1 MPRLAKYPST
11 LKMSKSHT
19 TQMMFVNRTRPRQ
32 SDGIAGASFVPGRP
46 SPLVHSVAVSV
57 KLLAVG
63 TCVEAVL
70 AVGGRVQSWR
80 NPAAIHRATK
90 NTSQGRMKPMVA
102 ATKKK

>member
-1 MPRLAKYPST
+1 MPRLAKYPSIP
-11 LKMSKSHT
+11 KMSKSHT
-19 TQMMFVNRTRPRQ
+19 TQTMFVNRTRPRPC
-32 SDGIAGASFVPGRP
+32 DGIAGPSFVPGLP
-46 SPLVHSVAVSV
+46 GPLVHSVAVSV

-70 AVGGRVQSWR
+70 AVGGRVQRWL